1 MFGMILW
8 KEPGQG
14 AAVTM
19 VEKHVL
25 HARFYCAQIARGPRT
40 PELVL
45 RRRVAKAV
53 RKLKSAGAVRVVLP
67 EGFAWEELLRR
78 GGVRPMTAL
87 PLARRMAA
95 ELAEAELRRLG
106 TDPAGARLAVAGE
119 RLSGELTRTV
129 TELALRHR
137 YVLLD
142 VPYGGEELCRQLRRE
157 YGVTL
162 LLCPGA
168 EQVAASEVLVL
179 FGPRPDLPR
188 SSPAVLELYEG
199 GDLRLAPLVLPPA
212 LESKLPEGVDRP
224 QMLCALQV
232 AGALRPGQ
240 VTVGSE

>member
-8 KEPGQG
+8 KEPGQD

-53 RKLKSAGAVRVVLP
+53 RKLKSAGALRVVLRR
-67 EGFAWEELLRR
+67 ALRGR
-78 GGVRPMTAL
+78 AAAPGRRPVPVTPL

-106 TDPAGARLAVAGE
+106 TDPAAARVAVAGE

-162 LLCPGA
+162 
-168 EQVAASEVLVL
+168 AALPWRGTGGRLGGTGTVRPAAGPATAQ
-179 FGPRPDLPR
+179 FGR
-188 SSPAVLELYEG
+188 
-199 GDLRLAPLVLPPA
+199 
-212 LESKLPEGVDRP
+212 
-224 QMLCALQV
+224 
-232 AGALRPGQ
+232 AGAL
-240 VTVGSE
+240 

>member
-8 KEPGQG
+8 KAPGQG

-25 HARFYCAQIARGPRT
+25 HARFFCAQIARGPRT
-40 PELVL
+40 PELVV
-45 RRRVAKAV
+45 RRRVAQAV
-53 RKLKSAGAVRVVLP
+53 RRLKKAGAVRVVLP
-67 EGFAWEELLRR
+67 EGFAWEALLQR
-78 GGVRPMTAL
+78 GGIRPMTAL

-142 VPYGGEELCRQLRRE
+142 VPYGGEELGRQLRRE

-168 EQVAASEVLVL
+168 EQMAAADVLVL
-179 FGPRPDLPR
+179 FGPRPDLQRKNP
-188 SSPAVLELYEG
+188 SVLELYEG
-199 GDLRLAPLVLPPA
+199 GELRLPPLLLPPA

-224 QMLCALQV
+224 QMLCALQE

-240 VTVGSE
+240 VTVGGE

>member
-1 MFGMILW
+1 
-8 KEPGQG
+8 
-14 AAVTM
+14 
-19 VEKHVL
+19 
-25 HARFYCAQIARGPRT
+25 
-40 PELVL
+40 
-45 RRRVAKAV
+45 
-53 RKLKSAGAVRVVLP
+53 
-67 EGFAWEELLRR
+67 
-78 GGVRPMTAL
+78 MTAL

-179 FGPRPDLPR
+179 FGPRPDLPGAVR
-188 SSPAVLELYEG
+188 LCWSFMRAETCAWRRWYCRRHWRASCGGGGPAP
-199 GDLRLAPLVLPPA
+199 D
-212 LESKLPEGVDRP
+212 
-224 QMLCALQV
+224 
-232 AGALRPGQ
+232 ALRPPGGRSPAAGQ

>member
-8 KEPGQG
+8 KAPGQG
-14 AAVTM
+14 AAVAM

-40 PELVL
+40 PEVVV
-45 RRRVAKAV
+45 RRRVAQAV
-53 RKLKSAGAVRVVLP
+53 RRLKKAGALRVVLP
-67 EGFAWEELLRR
+67 EDFAWDALLQR

-95 ELAEAELRRLG
+95 ELAEAELRRMG
-106 TDPAGARLAVAGE
+106 TEASGARLAVAGE

-142 VPYGGEELCRQLRRE
+142 VPYGGEELGRQLRRE

-168 EQVAASEVLVL
+168 EQMAAADVLVL

-188 SSPAVLELYEG
+188 KSPSVLELYEG
-199 GDLRLAPLVLPPA
+199 GKLHLPPLLLPPV

-224 QMLCALQV
+224 QMLCALQE

-240 VTVGSE
+240 VTVGGE